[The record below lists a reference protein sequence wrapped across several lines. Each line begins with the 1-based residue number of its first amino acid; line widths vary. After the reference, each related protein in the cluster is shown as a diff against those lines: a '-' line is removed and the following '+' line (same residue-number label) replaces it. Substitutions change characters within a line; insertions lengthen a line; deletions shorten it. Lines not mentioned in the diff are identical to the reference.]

1 MQLSKDEAQR
11 EAIRRWYELPAD
23 MRQTPDDC
31 EIFAEHIAPQL
42 EFESVTSRQRLLA
55 AWLMRELFRSREA
68 QKTQE
73 AEAAAKTR
81 AA

>member
-1 MQLSKDEAQR
+1 MTKDEAQR
-11 EAIRRWYELPAD
+11 EVIRRWYELPAD

-31 EIFAEHIAPQL
+31 EIFAEHVAPQIA
-42 EFESVTSRQRLLA
+42 FESVTSRQRLLA

-68 QKTQE
+68 
-73 AEAAAKTR
+73 EAARADARTR

>member
-1 MQLSKDEAQR
+1 MTKDEAQR
-11 EAIRRWYELPAD
+11 EVIRRWYELPAD

-31 EIFAEHIAPQL
+31 EAFAEHVAGRI
-42 EFESVTSRQRLLA
+42 EFESVTSRERLLA

-68 QKTQE
+68 QRAQ
-73 AEAAAKTR
+73 EAAAEAGDNSQ